1 MRKRSQQKQRVEK
14 LLEFVSKTEWI
25 ERLHLIGNFETLKC
39 RFKHQKFVFHGVIYN
54 EQEKDRIISQCGFGL
69 SLGSLGL
76 FVIDCLSR
84 NRPILGLQNKSDLIE
99 HAPEASLMKL
109 FPSSVFCKDEEEL
122 EVKLMELNLD
132 EIDYQKVYKEN
143 ISFSDI
149 KQTYLSALS
158 GHKKD

>member
-1 MRKRSQQKQRVEK
+1 
-14 LLEFVSKTEWI
+14 
-25 ERLHLIGNFETLKC
+25 
-39 RFKHQKFVFHGVIYN
+39 
-54 EQEKDRIISQCGFGL
+54 
-69 SLGSLGL
+69 
-76 FVIDCLSR
+76 
-84 NRPILGLQNKSDLIE
+84 
-99 HAPEASLMKL
+99 MKL

-132 EIDYQKVYKEN
+132 EIDYQKVYEEN